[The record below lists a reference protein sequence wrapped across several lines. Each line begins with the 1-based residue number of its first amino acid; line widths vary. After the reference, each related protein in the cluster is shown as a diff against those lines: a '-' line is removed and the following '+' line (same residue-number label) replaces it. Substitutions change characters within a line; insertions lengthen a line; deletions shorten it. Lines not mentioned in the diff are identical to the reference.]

1 MVRTI
6 PPLAADRTAGADVPP
21 AVELFVE
28 RLTAATGVELTD
40 EEMALAQVIC
50 RSVDGVPLA
59 VELAA
64 ARARAYSLTE
74 IADQVA
80 TDPSSLARIG
90 RGGADHHRTV
100 RYAIEQT
107 YQSLTAA
114 EASLHRAV
122 SVVPGP
128 FTVGLAA
135 ALDGRPVDET
145 ADLIAGLV
153 HRSMLVPLGPARPGR
168 PSRFAQLATVRGHA
182 GHAAVSR
189 QRRSGGTARRLG
201 ARS

>member
-1 MVRTI
+1 M
-6 PPLAADRTAGADVPP
+6 
-21 AVELFVE
+21 
-28 RLTAATGVELTD
+28 
-40 EEMALAQVIC
+40 IC

-64 ARARAYSLTE
+64 ARARAYSLAE

-107 YQSLTAA
+107 YRSLTGA

-135 ALDGRPVDET
+135 ALDGRQVDET
-145 ADLIAGLV
+145 TDLIAGLV
-153 HRSMLVPLGPARPGR
+153 HRSMMVALGPARPGR

-182 GHAAVSR
+182 G
-189 QRRSGGTARRLG
+189 ARVGQQTR
-201 ARS
+201 